1 MSDDIL
7 FMLALNGIR
16 RFLMR
21 VITGIARGKKLI
33 TLDGLDVRPTTEMV
47 KEAIFSSIHFDLP
60 GASVLDLF
68 SGSGQLGIE
77 AISRGAK
84 HCVFVDKSKS
94 SIDIIKKNIEA
105 CGFNPQSMVLNM
117 DSMEYLSVAKTGID
131 IALLDPPYR
140 EGLITKALPL
150 LDRIM
155 SDNSVVVC
163 EHENE
168 LSLDESYGRLKK
180 TKTKRYGKISVSYF
194 EINSEDD

>member
-1 MSDDIL
+1 
-7 FMLALNGIR
+7 
-16 RFLMR
+16 MR

-68 SGSGQLGIE
+68 AGSGQLGIE

-84 HCVFVDKSKS
+84 HCVFVDKSKNS
-94 SIDIIKKNIEA
+94 VDIIKKNIET
-105 CGFNPQSMVLNM
+105 CGFNAKTRVLNM
-117 DSMEYLSVAKTGID
+117 DSIEYLSVAKTGID
-131 IALLDPPYR
+131 IAILDPPYR
-140 EGLITKALPL
+140 QGLITKALPL

-155 SDNSVVVC
+155 SDNSTVIC

-168 LSLDESYGRLKK
+168 LILDDIYGRLKK
-180 TKTKRYGKISVSYF
+180 TKTKRYGKISLTYF
-194 EINSEDD
+194 SVNSDEN

>member
-1 MSDDIL
+1 
-7 FMLALNGIR
+7 
-16 RFLMR
+16 MR

-68 SGSGQLGIE
+68 AGSGQLGIE

-84 HCVFVDKSKS
+84 HCVFVDKSKNS
-94 SIDIIKKNIEA
+94 VDIVKKNIES
-105 CGFNPQSMVLNM
+105 CGFNSQSRVLNM
-117 DSMEYLSVAKTGID
+117 DSIEYLSVAKTGID

-140 EGLITKALPL
+140 QGLIEKALPL

-155 SDNSVVVC
+155 SDNSIVIC

-168 LSLDESYGRLKK
+168 LILKESYGRLTK
-180 TKTKRYGKISVSYF
+180 TRTKRYGKISISYF
-194 EINSEDD
+194 TINSDED

>member
-1 MSDDIL
+1 MRSKGRGLI
-7 FMLALNGIR
+7 
-16 RFLMR
+16 MR

-68 SGSGQLGIE
+68 AGSGQLGVE
-77 AISRGAK
+77 AVSRGAK
-84 HCVFVDKSKS
+84 HCVFVDNSKS
-94 SIDIIKKNIEA
+94 SVEIIKKNIET
-105 CGFNPQSMVLNM
+105 CGFNSQSRVLNM
-117 DSMEYLSVAKTGID
+117 DSIEYLSVAKTGID

-140 EGLITKALPL
+140 KGLIVKALPL

-168 LSLDESYGRLKK
+168 LILDESYGRLKK

-194 EINSEDD
+194 AVISDE